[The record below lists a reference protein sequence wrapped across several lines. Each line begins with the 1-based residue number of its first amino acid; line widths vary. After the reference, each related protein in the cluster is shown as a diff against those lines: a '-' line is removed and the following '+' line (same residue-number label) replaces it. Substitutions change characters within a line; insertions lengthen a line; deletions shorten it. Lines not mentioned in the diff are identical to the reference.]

1 MQNLNL
7 GTNMVVKF
15 DKKTNREYVSVNS
28 TENYE
33 FSADALDRNNLLI
46 ATFNNSARVMT
57 NSGTLVLF
65 ENQNPVELYRMLAN
79 NKTQAD
85 ELNSNF
91 IKFYA
96 WASHAVFEIYCRSCD
111 NGKPLHIFVDMIG
124 EVKVSED
131 PTTAFL
137 FDYFS
142 SPNPKFGWYQPPS
155 ISRTNSETNTTTTMN
170 IQDFDTL
177 KFHLT
182 NDQVLQVNNSIE
194 RIIQLQKKESYSYVN
209 WSHDCVSLLTDIYRY
224 SGFPRHFSEF
234 LQDDELFLS
243 KKFDVDTSGKAYL
256 HRYDD
261 FSYKHDPKRKSVSE
275 YMRDTEGENFGQNWY
290 SGIHNKVVDKSK
302 LSKYPQ
308 VLERYNEAQESNNKI
323 LPLLISEILKKFK
336 INLSE
341 KNLQT
346 LLDFALP
353 VRNFDLYYFQTAE
366 QIYEIFVKYKDSPVF
381 DQLFEHGGT
390 YYGLGMIK
398 SRCENSVDSKEKA
411 QINLDE
417 CNKQLFDF
425 EQYQLANPFHL
436 TCRKSDGSEIYKCS
450 YNQVN
455 PLTQDEKELCL
466 ALKFEC
472 GRPTENYEM

>member
-1 MQNLNL
+1 MA
-7 GTNMVVKF
+7 VKF
-15 DKKTNREYVSVNS
+15 DKKTNREYVYVNS

-33 FSADALDRNNLLI
+33 FSSDALDRNNILI
-46 ATFNNSARVMT
+46 ATFNNTARVMT

-65 ENQNPVELYRMLAN
+65 EGQNPVELYRMLAN

-85 ELNSNF
+85 ELKDNF

-96 WASHAVFEIYCRSCD
+96 WASHAVFEIYCRSCN
-111 NGKPLHIFVDMIG
+111 NGKPIHNFVDMIN
-124 EVKVSED
+124 EVEVSED

-137 FDYFS
+137 YDYFS
-142 SPNPKFGWYQPPS
+142 SPNARFLGYEPPS
-155 ISRTNSETNTTTTMN
+155 LSRIESKTNTTTTMN

-194 RIIQLQKKESYSYVN
+194 KIIQLQKKGSYSYVY
-209 WSHDCVSLLTDIYRY
+209 WSHDCVSLLTDIYTY
-224 SGFPRHFSEF
+224 SGFPGHFSEF
-234 LQDDELFLS
+234 LRDDELFLS
-243 KKFDVDTSGKAYL
+243 KKFGVGTSGKAYL

-275 YMRDTEGENFGQNWY
+275 FMRDTEGEYFGKNWY
-290 SGIHNKVVDKSK
+290 NGIYDKVVGKTK

-308 VLERYNEAQESNNKI
+308 VLERYNEAQESNNRV
-323 LPLLISEILKKFK
+323 LPLLISEMLKKFK

-346 LLDFALP
+346 LLEFALP

-366 QIYEIFVKYKDSPVF
+366 QIYEIFVKYKDSSVF
-381 DQLFEHGGT
+381 DQLFEYGGT
-390 YYGLGMIK
+390 IYGLGMIRY
-398 SRCENSVDSKEKA
+398 RCSYSVDSKEDAKR
-411 QINLDE
+411 NFDE
-417 CNKQLFDF
+417 CNKQLFDVA
-425 EQYQLANPFHL
+425 QYQLANPFDL
-436 TCRKSDGSEIYKCS
+436 VCRSGDLFPIYQYQCS

-466 ALKFEC
+466 ALKFESE
-472 GRPTENYEM
+472 RPSENYEM